1 MTPPMTPP
9 RTPTMAPFEGLACCV
24 AAVELWRTAPP
35 LVGVPADCV
44 APLLVGPVEAD
55 TDADTDAD
63 AEPEGETDPPV

>member
-24 AAVELWRTAPP
+24 AAVELWLTAPP

-44 APLLVGPVEAD
+44 APLFVAPVEAD
-55 TDADTDAD
+55 TEAD
-63 AEPEGETDPPV
+63 AEPEGETEPPV